1 MSGKLSV
8 TIGSGGDELTAAIM
22 QACGECTDEN
32 ARALSKN
39 VRETAR
45 VSKDAIKAN
54 ARKKTGHYAKSWSVK
69 VKESHLSTEAVVHSR
84 DRYMLAH
91 LLEKGH
97 GVSNQYGPTGHTASG
112 DGVIAA
118 AFEKGAARLKG

>member
-32 ARALSKN
+32 AKALVKN
-39 VRETAR
+39 VKEAAR

-54 ARKKTGHYAKSWSVK
+54 SRQKTGHYAKSWSVK
-69 VKESHLSTEAVVHSR
+69 TKTRYLSVEAVVHSR